1 MRFNELTNE
10 NYLMYALLHYDNLH
24 CIDIKEYFEDVR
36 KLKYIKRLF
45 NRYKEDGVMKERLIL
60 NHLISFYN
68 VFENEAATRLLFFRV
83 GTEYYSLLK
92 TFLVMLIIAIISA
105 VLKSFLPSLG
115 TLIAWIVLIWIFHE
129 IFRLKYYK
137 AIIVWILWIFFV
149 FILTFILSL
158 FGLESLYL
166 F

>member
-10 NYLMYALLHYDNLH
+10 NYLMYALLHYDNPH
-24 CIDIKEYFEDVR
+24 CVDIKEYFEDVR

-83 GTEYYSLLK
+83 GSEYHSLLK
-92 TFLVMLIIAIISA
+92 TFLVFLNRMPEQVNETLFSSDIQLDEKIIEILRD
-105 VLKSFLPSLG
+105 LK
-115 TLIAWIVLIWIFHE
+115 
-129 IFRLKYYK
+129 
-137 AIIVWILWIFFV
+137 
-149 FILTFILSL
+149 
-158 FGLESLYL
+158 
-166 F
+166 

>member
-10 NYLMYALLHYDNLH
+10 NYLMYALLHYDNPQ
-24 CIDIKEYFEDVR
+24 CVDIKEYFEDVR

-83 GTEYYSLLK
+83 GKEYHSLLK
-92 TFLVMLIIAIISA
+92 TFLVFLNKMPEQINENLYSDSIYLDNKII
-105 VLKSFLPSLG
+105 
-115 TLIAWIVLIWIFHE
+115 E
-129 IFRLKYYK
+129 ILRNIK
-137 AIIVWILWIFFV
+137 
-149 FILTFILSL
+149 
-158 FGLESLYL
+158 
-166 F
+166 

>member
-10 NYLMYALLHYDNLH
+10 NYLMFALLHYDNPH

-68 VFENEAATRLLFFRV
+68 VFDTEAATRLLFFRV
-83 GTEYYSLLK
+83 GKEYHSLLK
-92 TFLVMLIIAIISA
+92 TFLVFLNKMPDKINENLYSSNIQLDEKIIKILRN
-105 VLKSFLPSLG
+105 LK
-115 TLIAWIVLIWIFHE
+115 
-129 IFRLKYYK
+129 
-137 AIIVWILWIFFV
+137 
-149 FILTFILSL
+149 
-158 FGLESLYL
+158 
-166 F
+166 

>member
-10 NYLMYALLHYDNLH
+10 NYLMFALLHYDNPH

-68 VFENEAATRLLFFRV
+68 VFENEAAARLLFFRV
-83 GTEYYSLLK
+83 GIEYHSLLK
-92 TFLVMLIIAIISA
+92 TFLVFLNKMPNQVNNNLYSSDISIDDKITEILRI
-105 VLKSFLPSLG
+105 LK
-115 TLIAWIVLIWIFHE
+115 
-129 IFRLKYYK
+129 
-137 AIIVWILWIFFV
+137 
-149 FILTFILSL
+149 
-158 FGLESLYL
+158 
-166 F
+166 

>member
-10 NYLMYALLHYDNLH
+10 NYLMFALLHYDNPH

-83 GTEYYSLLK
+83 GTEYHSLLK
-92 TFLVMLIIAIISA
+92 TFLVYLNRMPEQINEHLFSSDIEMDEQII
-105 VLKSFLPSLG
+105 
-115 TLIAWIVLIWIFHE
+115 E
-129 IFRLKYYK
+129 ILRK
-137 AIIVWILWIFFV
+137 ID
-149 FILTFILSL
+149 S
-158 FGLESLYL
+158 
-166 F
+166 

>member
-10 NYLMYALLHYDNLH
+10 NYLMFALLHYDNPH

-68 VFENEAATRLLFFRV
+68 VFDNEAAARLLFFRV
-83 GTEYYSLLK
+83 GKEYHSLLK
-92 TFLVMLIIAIISA
+92 TFLVFLNRMPEKINENLYASDIILDNK
-105 VLKSFLPSLG
+105 V
-115 TLIAWIVLIWIFHE
+115 TE
-129 IFRLKYYK
+129 ILRNLD
-137 AIIVWILWIFFV
+137 
-149 FILTFILSL
+149 
-158 FGLESLYL
+158 
-166 F
+166 

>member
-10 NYLMYALLHYDNLH
+10 NYLMYALLHYDNPH

-68 VFENEAATRLLFFRV
+68 VFENESATRLLFFRV
-83 GTEYYSLLK
+83 GTEYHSLLK
-92 TFLVMLIIAIISA
+92 TFLVFLNKMPEQINDNLYSSDIQLDDKITEILRN
-105 VLKSFLPSLG
+105 LK
-115 TLIAWIVLIWIFHE
+115 
-129 IFRLKYYK
+129 
-137 AIIVWILWIFFV
+137 
-149 FILTFILSL
+149 
-158 FGLESLYL
+158 
-166 F
+166 